1 MFYLN
6 LSVWGNPHGHTI
18 KRWSYWCGLSKKQQ
32 QGMQQ
37 QQQHQKKKL
46 NNVMMKSLGVMCM
59 LYWKTKIIQSNHIIF
74 LIISWH
80 FYYLFWLVF
89 LICWRT
95 DTFSNF
101 CFFMMRQIE
110 SVTVGLCSN
119 RSQRMWKCAKS
130 ISDTQLCLTCATI
143 LFVLYFDV
151 IRAVIYFRTYAY
163 MVTLN

>member
-6 LSVWGNPHGHTI
+6 LSIWGNPHGHTI

-74 LIISWH
+74 LIISWY

-110 SVTVGLCSN
+110 SMLQWVCAVTDHKGCENVLRVSVTPSCAWHVPLFCLYYILMSSGL
-119 RSQRMWKCAKS
+119 WS
-130 ISDTQLCLTCATI
+130 ISEHTHI
-143 LFVLYFDV
+143 W
-151 IRAVIYFRTYAY
+151 
-163 MVTLN
+163 